1 MAQHIEAYHGITENP
16 GTVHSQMHSHPFYEI
31 YCFLDGNAEYC
42 VEGRRYQLSRGDLM
56 LMRRGEVHHYE
67 LSNCGRYER
76 MGVHFDLPEDDTLF
90 DKAHLLAAFDERGAG
105 KLNHYPASAFKDNH
119 WEFYLRKITQAE
131 DQRQALCYLLPLL
144 MELADYFPRLQ
155 QLPSA
160 AERDRAAP
168 IMKYISQNLQ
178 EKLSLEKLCA
188 QFYISKTHLNRLMR
202 QSTGTTVW
210 EYITVKRL
218 FLAREK
224 ILAGAR
230 ASEVYSECGFSDYTT
245 FYRAYK
251 QHFKTA
257 PSGRSKK

>member
-1 MAQHIEAYHGITENP
+1 MQHIEAYHGITEEA

-42 VEGRRYQLSRGDLM
+42 VEGRRYQLSKGDLM
-56 LMRRGEVHHYE
+56 LMRCGEVHHYE
-67 LSNCGRYER
+67 LSNCSRYER

-90 DKAHLLAAFDERGAG
+90 DRAHLLAAFDDRAAG
-105 KLNHYPASAFKDNH
+105 KLNHYPAAAFEGSL
-119 WEFYLRKITQAE
+119 WEFYLRKITQAK
-131 DQRQALCYLLPLL
+131 DKRQALCYLLPRL
-144 MELADYFPRLQ
+144 MELADDFLRLQ
-155 QLPSA
+155 ELPSA
-160 AERDRAAP
+160 AERDPAAP

-178 EKLSLEKLCA
+178 QKLSLEQLCA

-224 ILAGAR
+224 IMAGER
-230 ASEVYSECGFSDYTT
+230 PTEVYAACGFSDYTT

-251 QHFKTA
+251 QHFGVS
-257 PSGRSKK
+257 PSGREKNG